1 MPMKKSLIT
10 SVILLTALFAFA
22 CNNVGTAPRSPQDD
36 ALVRAAREGHDDTV
50 RSLLASPGVNVNVR
64 DERSST
70 ALIEASRY
78 GHNDVVR
85 ALLTAGAD
93 VKLKDNDGRTAL
105 MVASA
110 GGHRETVDLLRQA
123 GAME

>member
-1 MPMKKSLIT
+1 MKTSIVS
-10 SVILLTALFAFA
+10 SVILLAVLFALA
-22 CNNVGTAPRSPQDD
+22 CNGAGTGSRGPQDD
-36 ALVRAAREGHDDTV
+36 ALISAAREGHDDTV
-50 RSLLASPGVNVNVR
+50 RSLLASPGVNVNAR
-64 DERSST
+64 DGRGGT

-78 GHNDVVR
+78 GHEDVVK
-85 ALLTAGAD
+85 ALLAAGAD
-93 VKLKDNDGRTAL
+93 VKLKDDDGRTAL